1 MTSPSVSK
9 TSPEALT
16 LAEVTRIREDF
27 PIFGRQ
33 VNGHPLVYLD
43 TAATSQR
50 PLAVL
55 GAMRSFDLQHNGS
68 VHRGAHTLAAEST
81 ELFETVRAEVAAFL
95 GADADEVV
103 WTKNATEGLNLIAS
117 AFVNASAGR
126 GGPDAEIFALHPGD
140 EILITESEHH
150 SNLVPWQE
158 VAAHTGATL
167 RWIPLGDDGELRL
180 DLLDDLLT
188 ERTRVVAFAQVSNVL
203 GGIVPVSRIVAR
215 AREVGALT
223 VLDVCQSAPHLPLDL
238 HTLGVDFAALSG
250 HKMLG
255 PTGVGCAYGRRELW
269 KAMPPFLTGGSTITT
284 VTMDHT
290 DFIDPPERFEA
301 GTQMTEQV
309 VGLGA
314 AVRYLQQVGMP
325 RIAAW
330 EQMLGTRLAE
340 GVTTIPGVRLLGPS
354 AGRPR
359 TGLVSVDV
367 EGVHAH
373 DVGQLLDA
381 QGIAVRVGHHCAQPV
396 HHRYGV
402 TASTRASTYL
412 YNTPS
417 EVDAFLD
424 ALSGVRHYF
433 GVGA

>member
-1 MTSPSVSK
+1 
-9 TSPEALT
+9 
-16 LAEVTRIREDF
+16 
-27 PIFGRQ
+27 
-33 VNGHPLVYLD
+33 
-43 TAATSQR
+43 
-50 PLAVL
+50 
-55 GAMRSFDLQHNGS
+55 
-68 VHRGAHTLAAEST
+68 
-81 ELFETVRAEVAAFL
+81 
-95 GADADEVV
+95 
-103 WTKNATEGLNLIAS
+103 
-117 AFVNASAGR
+117 
-126 GGPDAEIFALHPGD
+126 
-140 EILITESEHH
+140 
-150 SNLVPWQE
+150 
-158 VAAHTGATL
+158 
-167 RWIPLGDDGELRL
+167 
-180 DLLDDLLT
+180 
-188 ERTRVVAFAQVSNVL
+188 
-203 GGIVPVSRIVAR
+203 
-215 AREVGALT
+215 
-223 VLDVCQSAPHLPLDL
+223 
-238 HTLGVDFAALSG
+238 
-250 HKMLG
+250 
-255 PTGVGCAYGRRELW
+255 
-269 KAMPPFLTGGSTITT
+269 MPPFLTGGSTITT

>member
-255 PTGVGCAYGRRELW
+255 PTGVGCAYGRR
-269 KAMPPFLTGGSTITT
+269 
-284 VTMDHT
+284 
-290 DFIDPPERFEA
+290 
-301 GTQMTEQV
+301 
-309 VGLGA
+309 
-314 AVRYLQQVGMP
+314 
-325 RIAAW
+325 
-330 EQMLGTRLAE
+330 
-340 GVTTIPGVRLLGPS
+340 
-354 AGRPR
+354 
-359 TGLVSVDV
+359 
-367 EGVHAH
+367 
-373 DVGQLLDA
+373 
-381 QGIAVRVGHHCAQPV
+381 
-396 HHRYGV
+396 
-402 TASTRASTYL
+402 
-412 YNTPS
+412 
-417 EVDAFLD
+417 
-424 ALSGVRHYF
+424 
-433 GVGA
+433 